1 MKKQPNNK
9 KTLTIVSRRSVLEA
23 SSRAMFLWV
32 AGASILLVTVAV
44 VMVYVFK
51 QLQFNETVIKHE
63 TTAVKM
69 LKENASSYNELKKNI
84 DNLAANNALASVRSS
99 QSADN
104 LQSITDALA
113 ATSDASTFAASLQNI
128 IAPRSGVSL
137 ESVNIP
143 SAEDLDQSG
152 PSDTMSVKPT
162 ELEYQVDALGSYQ
175 SITAFLDNLEL
186 TIRPV
191 SVSMIQLTGTDNMLR
206 ARISLVTY
214 YQPIKDFNITQKE
227 ISQR

>member
-44 VMVYVFK
+44 VMVYVLK

-69 LKENASSYNELKKNI
+69 LKENASNYNELKKNI

-162 ELEYQVDALGSYQ
+162 ELEYQIDALGSYQ

>member
-69 LKENASSYNELKKNI
+69 LKENASNYNELKKNI

-162 ELEYQVDALGSYQ
+162 ELEYQIDALGSYQ

>member
-69 LKENASSYNELKKNI
+69 LKENASNYNELKKNI

-162 ELEYQVDALGSYQ
+162 ELEYQIDALGSYQ

-227 ISQR
+227 TSQR

>member
-1 MKKQPNNK
+1 MKKHPNTK

-69 LKENASSYNELKKNI
+69 LKENASNYNELKKNI

>member
-63 TTAVKM
+63 TSAVKM

>member
-69 LKENASSYNELKKNI
+69 LKENASNYNELKKNI

-162 ELEYQVDALGSYQ
+162 ELEYQIDALGSYQ

-206 ARISLVTY
+206 ARISLATY

>member
-69 LKENASSYNELKKNI
+69 LKENASNYNELKKNI

-162 ELEYQVDALGSYQ
+162 ELEYQIDALGSYQ

-186 TIRPV
+186 TIRPA

>member
-1 MKKQPNNK
+1 MKKQPNTK

-69 LKENASSYNELKKNI
+69 LKENASNYNELKKNI

>member
-1 MKKQPNNK
+1 MKKHPNTK

-69 LKENASSYNELKKNI
+69 LKENASNYNELKKNI

-162 ELEYQVDALGSYQ
+162 ELEYQIDALGSYQ

>member
-69 LKENASSYNELKKNI
+69 LKENASNYNELKKNI

>member
-1 MKKQPNNK
+1 MKKQPNTK

-69 LKENASSYNELKKNI
+69 LKENASNYNELKKNI

-191 SVSMIQLTGTDNMLR
+191 SVSMVQLTGTDNMLR

>member
-69 LKENASSYNELKKNI
+69 LKENASNYNELKKNI
-84 DNLAANNALASVRSS
+84 DNLAANNALAS
-99 QSADN
+99 A
-104 LQSITDALA
+104 
-113 ATSDASTFAASLQNI
+113 
-128 IAPRSGVSL
+128 
-137 ESVNIP
+137 
-143 SAEDLDQSG
+143 
-152 PSDTMSVKPT
+152 
-162 ELEYQVDALGSYQ
+162 
-175 SITAFLDNLEL
+175 
-186 TIRPV
+186 
-191 SVSMIQLTGTDNMLR
+191 
-206 ARISLVTY
+206 ISL
-214 YQPIKDFNITQKE
+214 
-227 ISQR
+227 